1 MTPDDNKAAVQR
13 FFDEVINAGHL
24 ERADNFVTPDYLEHQ
39 PLPGTEGRRGIEVA
53 KAFLSMMRVA
63 FPDYRFA
70 VEDLIGEADKVVAR
84 ITVTGTHRGGNDAG
98 LAPTQ
103 KRVQTNGIEVFRLE
117 DGKLAE
123 HWATFDA
130 LGMLRQLAWCPS
142 PSRR

>member
-1 MTPDDNKAAVQR
+1 
-13 FFDEVINAGHL
+13 
-24 ERADNFVTPDYLEHQ
+24 
-39 PLPGTEGRRGIEVA
+39 
-53 KAFLSMMRVA
+53 MMRVA

-142 PSRR
+142 QAAASPPQPEAPDAEVPSTTLIRFSRLLVP